1 MSGQLRLEFVPL
13 GKLRKNPF
21 NPRKTFDP
29 AEDDALKLEDMAQSI
44 RRDGV
49 LSPIIVRPLNGG
61 FQVAAGER
69 RRMAAELAN
78 LKAIPAIVKDLDDE
92 TMRRF
97 AVVENIHR
105 LPLTNRELEDALGQI
120 WEQEHRSGEGPEV
133 VKRIASDLGISK
145 RTVERA
151 LAAYRGRRELPGI
164 LPDELSTRDAAH
176 LASLAKEAPQEAKQ
190 LATARAKGELETD
203 ELDQAL
209 SAVRIARPEQRR
221 TIVRQI
227 KHAAKSRVK
236 AGREIK
242 QSLKEAAHYAQEG
255 PSKQW
260 QRALD
265 SDERL
270 LNRVADLFAAV
281 EKLDITYLEL
291 FRTPQLR
298 AKAIEVLDEVRAKI
312 DTTLRQAQEAE
323 KRWKREWEE
332 TEQASHEA

>member
-1 MSGQLRLEFVPL
+1 MTGQLRLELVPL

-29 AEDDALKLEDMAQSI
+29 TEDDALKLGDMAQSI

-97 AVVENIHR
+97 AIVENIHR
-105 LPLTNRELEDALGQI
+105 LPLTSRELEDAIGQI
-120 WEQEHRSGEGPEV
+120 WQQEHRGGEGPDV
-133 VKRIASDLGISK
+133 VKRIASDLGIS
-145 RTVERA
+145 RRSVDRA
-151 LAAYRGRRELPGI
+151 LAAYRGRRELRGI
-164 LPDELSTRDAAH
+164 LPEELSTRDAAH
-176 LASLAKEAPQEAKQ
+176 LATLAKEAPHEAKQ
-190 LATARAKGELETD
+190 LAAARAKGELETD
-203 ELDQAL
+203 ELDEAL

-221 TIVRQI
+221 TIVQQI
-227 KHAAKSRVK
+227 KHAAKSRIK

-242 QSLKEAAHYAQEG
+242 QSLKEIAHFAREG

-291 FRTPQLR
+291 YRTPQLR
-298 AKAIEVLDEVRAKI
+298 AKAIEILEEVRSRI
-312 DTTLRQAQEAE
+312 DSTLRQARAAE
-323 KRWKREWEE
+323 KRWNKEWKESE
-332 TEQASHEA
+332 HASLEA

>member
-1 MSGQLRLEFVPL
+1 MSGQLRLELVPL

-21 NPRKTFDP
+21 NPRKAFDP
-29 AEDDALKLEDMAQSI
+29 TEDEALKLEDMARSI
-44 RRDGV
+44 KRDGL
-49 LSPIIVRPLNGG
+49 LSPIIVRRLNGG

-78 LKAIPAIVKDLDDE
+78 LKTVPAIVRDIDDG
-92 TMRRF
+92 TMRRL

-105 LPLTNRELEDALGQI
+105 LALTNRELEGALGQI
-120 WEQEHRSGEGPEV
+120 WEQEHRGGRGPEIV
-133 VKRIASDLGISK
+133 NRIAADLGISK
-145 RTVERA
+145 RSVERA

-164 LPDELSTRDAAH
+164 LPEELSTRDAAH

-227 KHAAKSRVK
+227 KHAAKSRIK

-260 QRALD
+260 QRSLD

-270 LNRVADLFAAV
+270 LNRVADLYTAV
-281 EKLDITYLEL
+281 EQLDITYLEL

-298 AKAIEVLDEVRAKI
+298 AKAIEVLAEVKGKI
-312 DTTLRQAQEAE
+312 DTTLRQARDAE
-323 KRWKREWEE
+323 KRWKKEWEE
-332 TEQASHEA
+332 SKQAPREA

>member
-1 MSGQLRLEFVPL
+1 VTTPLRLELLLL
-13 GKLRKNPF
+13 GELRKNPF

-29 AEDDALKLEDMAQSI
+29 TEDDALKLEDMAQSI

-49 LSPIIVRPLNGG
+49 LSPIIVRRLNGG

-78 LKAIPAIVKDLDDE
+78 LKTIPAIVRELDDE
-92 TMRRF
+92 TMRRL

-105 LPLTNRELEDALGQI
+105 LSLTNRELEGALGQI
-120 WEQEHRSGEGPEV
+120 WEQEHRGGEGPEV
-133 VKRIASDLGISK
+133 VKRIAADLGISK
-145 RTVERA
+145 RSVERA

-164 LPDELSTRDAAH
+164 LPEELSTRDAAH

-209 SAVRIARPEQRR
+209 SAVRIARPEQRQ

-227 KHAAKSRVK
+227 KHAAKSRIK

-242 QSLKEAAHYAQEG
+242 QSLREAAHYAQEG
-255 PSKQW
+255 LSKQW
-260 QRALD
+260 QRSLD

-270 LNRVADLFAAV
+270 LNRVADLYAAV
-281 EKLDITYLEL
+281 EQLDLTYLEL

-298 AKAIEVLDEVRAKI
+298 AKAIEVLEEVRDKI
-312 DTTLRQAQEAE
+312 DTTLRQARDAE
-323 KRWKREWEE
+323 KRWKKELEE
-332 TEQASHEA
+332 SEQASREV

>member
-1 MSGQLRLEFVPL
+1 MSSQLRLELVPL

-29 AEDDALKLEDMAQSI
+29 TEDDALKLQDMAQSI

-49 LSPIIVRPLNGG
+49 LAPIIVRRLNGG

-78 LKAIPAIVKDLDDE
+78 LKAIPAIVRELDDE
-92 TMRRF
+92 TMRRL

-120 WEQEHRSGEGPEV
+120 WEQEHLGGEGPDV
-133 VKRIASDLGISK
+133 LKRIAADLGISK
-145 RTVERA
+145 RSVERA

-164 LPDELSTRDAAH
+164 LPEELSTRDAAH

-209 SAVRIARPEQRR
+209 FAVRIARPEQRR

-227 KHAAKSRVK
+227 KHAAKSRIK

-260 QRALD
+260 QRSLD

-270 LNRVADLFAAV
+270 LNRVADLYAAV
-281 EKLDITYLEL
+281 EQLDITYLEL

-298 AKAIEVLDEVRAKI
+298 TKAIEVLEEVKGKI
-312 DTTLRQAQEAE
+312 DTALRQARDAE

-332 TEQASHEA
+332 SEQAPREA

>member
-1 MSGQLRLEFVPL
+1 MTTSLRLELLPL

-21 NPRKTFDP
+21 NPRKTFDS

-78 LKAIPAIVKDLDDE
+78 LKTIPAIVKQLDDN

-120 WEQEHRSGEGPEV
+120 WEEEHAGRDGPEA
-133 VKRIASDLGISK
+133 VKRIAADLGISK
-145 RTVERA
+145 RSVERA
-151 LAAYRGRRELPGI
+151 LAAYRGRRELPGV
-164 LPDELSTRDAAH
+164 LPPELSTRDAAH
-176 LASLAKEAPQEAKQ
+176 LAALAREAPTEAKQ
-190 LATARAKGELETD
+190 LATARATGELETD

-221 TIVRQI
+221 TIVRHI
-227 KHAAKSRVK
+227 KQAAKSRAK
-236 AGREIK
+236 AGREIQ
-242 QSLKEAAHYAQEG
+242 QSLREAQHYAQEG
-255 PSKQW
+255 PSLEW
-260 QRALD
+260 RRSLD
-265 SDERL
+265 ADERL
-270 LNRVADLFAAV
+270 LNRVADLFADV

-291 FRTPQLR
+291 FRTPQAR
-298 AKAIEVLDEVRAKI
+298 AKAIEVLQRVR
-312 DTTLRQAQEAE
+312 DRLDNTLDQARDAE
-323 KRWKREWEE
+323 KRWRQEWEE
-332 TEQASHEA
+332 ARRSTGEP